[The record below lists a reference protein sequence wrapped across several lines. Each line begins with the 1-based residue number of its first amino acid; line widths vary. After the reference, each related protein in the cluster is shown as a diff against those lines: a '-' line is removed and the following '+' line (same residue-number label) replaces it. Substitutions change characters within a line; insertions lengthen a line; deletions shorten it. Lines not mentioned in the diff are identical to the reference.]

1 VRNSL
6 TQQLFKRLRVRQNV
20 AEVIGQVGAELVR
33 GYTHWVLHS
42 LEGILDHLVTFLFA
56 KHNTHG
62 GVLVGHSLLVVEHVQ
77 IEIKLTGIS
86 GLETASELTVVEQQ
100 VDKELLVIDQ

>member
-1 VRNSL
+1 
-6 TQQLFKRLRVRQNV
+6 
-20 AEVIGQVGAELVR
+20 VIGQVGAELVR

-77 IEIKLTGIS
+77 IEIKLTGIR
-86 GLETASELTVVEQQ
+86 GLETAFFQLNGHQASELTVVEQQ